1 MSEKT
6 FFLSLNGEHIGPF
19 SAEQVLKK
27 LEKNEQVWTDYVYSE
42 THRDWIMLMEHPEF
56 TKAFNAGHAR
66 PHVKPI
72 SAAPTFDLRPGLH
85 LREKE
90 WFLLREGNNYGP
102 FSKLDLVQ
110 MLQEKSLYE
119 YDYVWHH
126 GMSAWKRVAELP
138 EFSPE
143 KIRALKDSK
152 DGDVSEIFFRRRHAR
167 AYYGCSLL
175 VHNSKTVFKGHSLE
189 ISEGGAGMVID
200 NPALQPGQT
209 IYLHFQPGD
218 GVPPFNAVCKIVS
231 KQWVQETGENKPV
244 KYGVK
249 FTSISQTVRESI
261 RDYTAK
267 NGKAA

>member
-1 MSEKT
+1 MKKKA
-6 FFLSLNGEHIGPF
+6 FFLSLNGEQIGPF

-27 LEKNEQVWTDYVYSE
+27 LETKEQAWTDYVYSE
-42 THRDWIMLMEHPEF
+42 SRQDWIMLMEHPEF
-56 TKAFNAGHAR
+56 TRSFNAGHGR
-66 PHVKPI
+66 P
-72 SAAPTFDLRPGLH
+72 AAQAIPAVPTFDLRPDHH

-90 WFLLREGNNYGP
+90 WFLLKEGNNYGP

-126 GMSAWKRVAELP
+126 GMNAWRRVAELP
-138 EFSPE
+138 DFSPE
-143 KIRALKDSK
+143 KIRAMKESK
-152 DGDVSEIFFRRRHAR
+152 DGDVSEVFFRRRHAR
-167 AYYGCSLL
+167 ARYGCSLL

-189 ISEGGAGMVID
+189 ISEGGAGVVIN
-200 NPALQPGQT
+200 NPVLQPGQT

-218 GVPPFNAVCKIVS
+218 GVPPFNAVCMIVS
-231 KQWVQETGENKPV
+231 KQWIQETGENKPV

-249 FTSISQTVRESI
+249 FTSISQPVRESI
-261 RDYTAK
+261 RDYAMK